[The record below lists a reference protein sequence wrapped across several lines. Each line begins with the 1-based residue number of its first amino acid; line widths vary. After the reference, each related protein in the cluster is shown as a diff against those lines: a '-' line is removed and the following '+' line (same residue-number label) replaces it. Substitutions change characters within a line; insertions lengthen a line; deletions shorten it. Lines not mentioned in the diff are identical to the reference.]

1 MGQSASVSTTVQ
13 ALSDD
18 VTPSTA
24 PVHARTLSRVAEHI
38 SEARSASGSGDL
50 GQEGLKRTYAK
61 VLEELKPRVPA
72 AAAAVSRPAIEVS
85 CSVVCVGAA
94 AA

>member
-18 VTPSTA
+18 VTPSNA
-24 PVHARTLSRVAEHI
+24 AVHASTLGRVAEHL

-50 GQEGLKRTYAK
+50 GQEGLKRAYA
-61 VLEELKPRVPA
+61 
-72 AAAAVSRPAIEVS
+72 
-85 CSVVCVGAA
+85 
-94 AA
+94 

>member
-18 VTPSTA
+18 VTPSSA

-61 VLEELKPRVPA
+61 VLEELKPR
-72 AAAAVSRPAIEVS
+72 R
-85 CSVVCVGAA
+85 
-94 AA
+94 